1 MRGKLRGYRRT
12 MALKGPGPGRPTADV
27 LEQHGKRCQGVTR
40 AGSRCKG
47 ATLPGL
53 SFCSHHLDDLERKRK
68 ADTGNRLIAMTALA
82 LDTLDEVMRT
92 GRRNEDRVRAAGLVL
107 ARTLPVSGDGA
118 VGVQVNILGTK
129 DGDGDQYSESAEI
142 RKRLLELRESH
153 ERMARAQ
160 GKSAADQLRDLR
172 ADDVIDAEIITEEPT
187 AAQDIPAPGAEPWP
201 QREAA
206 G

>member
-1 MRGKLRGYRRT
+1 
-12 MALKGPGPGRPTADV
+12 
-27 LEQHGKRCQGVTR
+27 
-40 AGSRCKG
+40 
-47 ATLPGL
+47 
-53 SFCSHHLDDLERKRK
+53 LDDLERKRK